1 MITIDLSE
9 YNIQVKGDFFI
20 SIEHFMEN
28 ATPENRLKFYGT
40 VKPLKYKKS
49 DCMMRKTSQGNWNY
63 FPGVEVQF
71 SIESVIY
78 K

>member
-1 MITIDLSE
+1 
-9 YNIQVKGDFFI
+9 
-20 SIEHFMEN
+20 MEN
-28 ATPENRLKFYGT
+28 ATPENRLKFYGI
-40 VKPLKYKKS
+40 VKPLKNKNS
-49 DCMMRKTSQGNWNY
+49 DCLMRKTSHGNWNY